1 MRKDMIATV
10 EYGTGKKAKIEGY
23 TFGGK
28 TGTAQQA
35 PRSEGKY
42 TVSFVGF
49 IPAENPQYI
58 AIILIHKPESYA
70 DGVTTVAPM
79 MKGLMENIIKY
90 AGIEPSYTVEGT
102 SSDKTEEKITVSDYT
117 GSTLFDVLADL
128 DAKGLTYEVVGNGNS
143 VVNQAPHGG
152 TQVSTGSKVLIY
164 VEKGSD
170 ESSTA
175 NIVVPDV
182 KGKTFEEAKK
192 AIEAEGLT
200 AKAEGDESG
209 VVQKTS
215 PSYGVSVESGS
226 EVTLTLVKSDDTAED
241 ENQNGEQVDENTQ

>member
-1 MRKDMIATV
+1 M
-10 EYGTGKKAKIEGY
+10 
-23 TFGGK
+23 
-28 TGTAQQA
+28 
-35 PRSEGKY
+35 
-42 TVSFVGF
+42 
-49 IPAENPQYI
+49 
-58 AIILIHKPESYA
+58 
-70 DGVTTVAPM
+70 
-79 MKGLMENIIKY
+79 
-90 AGIEPSYTVEGT
+90 
-102 SSDKTEEKITVSDYT
+102 
-117 GSTLFDVLADL
+117 
-128 DAKGLTYEVVGNGNS
+128 
-143 VVNQAPHGG
+143 
-152 TQVSTGSKVLIY
+152 LIY

-200 AKAEGDESG
+200 AKTEGDEGG

-226 EVTLTLVKSDDTAED
+226 EVTLTLVKSDNTAED